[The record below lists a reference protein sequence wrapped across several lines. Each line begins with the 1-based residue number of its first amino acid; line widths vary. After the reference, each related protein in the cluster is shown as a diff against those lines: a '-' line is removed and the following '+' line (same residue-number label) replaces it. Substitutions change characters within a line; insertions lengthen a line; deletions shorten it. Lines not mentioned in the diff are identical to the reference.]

1 MGSCT
6 FSPEIQMA
14 LFSLVYVVG
23 VQLALYNFLTTIGIP
38 FFHLQLRFGLGFVY
52 DLVSCTLFSP

>member
-1 MGSCT
+1 
-6 FSPEIQMA
+6 MA

-52 DLVSCTLFSP
+52 DLVSFPHKKRKKKMEGNV